1 MLDLLELTS
10 SNLTSPCVK
19 DLVKEA
25 VIDVELVVITDEE
38 EGLALVE
45 NIAILAL
52 TLDAL
57 CSSCFIKGLFFSRLL
72 AALSRLPVELA
83 EDLRLKISEFWKVL
97 LVGSR

>member
-1 MLDLLELTS
+1 M
-10 SNLTSPCVK
+10 
-19 DLVKEA
+19 
-25 VIDVELVVITDEE
+25 VIITDEE
-38 EGLALVE
+38 EGLALVEEE

-83 EDLRLKISEFWKVL
+83 EDLRLKISEFYKRISIV
-97 LVGSR
+97 